1 MKVSN
6 WGNFPTTEAEVRSFG
21 TVDEA
26 RKQTADWAGFI
37 PRGLGRCYGDSS
49 LAPHILSTLSHNR
62 FLDFDA
68 EAGLLTCQSGCSYA
82 EILPV
87 IVPKGWFMPVTPGTK
102 FVTMGGAIAADVHG
116 KNHHSDGSIS
126 QHVLRFSL
134 LTPAGELLEC
144 SRTQNADVFEAT
156 CGGMGL
162 TGLIIDTTIR
172 LKRIETSYIAE
183 ESSKIANLDGLFQ
196 TFERALGF
204 TYSVA
209 WVDCLA
215 KGKSLGKSL
224 LLNGEHAT
232 AADLVGHKAAA
243 HPLALPSKKKLSVP
257 FMLPSFTLN
266 PLSVKAFNLLL
277 YAKAKGGTHRHIT
290 DYETYFYPLDGIL
303 HWNRV
308 YGKRGFAQYQF
319 VIPPD
324 KGYEGMVKVL
334 EMISAARMPSFLTV
348 LKYFGP
354 QQGMLSFPMEGYQ
367 LALDFPITDRLFPFF
382 DKLDD
387 VVRSY
392 GGRLYLTKDS
402 RMSAEML
409 AAGYPRLD
417 EFRAIKQ
424 RLDPQGRL
432 GSLQSARTGI

>member
-6 WGNFPTTEAEVRSFG
+6 WGNFPTTEAEVRSFAS
-21 TVDEA
+21 VEEA
-26 RKQTADWAGFI
+26 RRQTADWAGYI
-37 PRGLGRCYGDSS
+37 PRGLGRCYGDSA

-68 EAGLLTCQSGCSYA
+68 EQGILTCQAGCSYA
-82 EILPV
+82 DILPV

-102 FVTMGGAIAADVHG
+102 FVTIGGAIAADVHG
-116 KNHHSDGSIS
+116 KNHHSDGSFS
-126 QHVLRFSL
+126 QHLLRFTL
-134 LTPAGELLEC
+134 LTAMGEVLTC
-144 SRTQNADVFEAT
+144 SRTENADVFEAT
-156 CGGMGL
+156 CGGQGL
-162 TGLIIDTTIR
+162 TGLVLEATFR

-183 ESSKIANLDGLFQ
+183 ESTKVRNLDGLFQ
-196 TFERALGF
+196 TFEHAMGF

-215 KGKSLGKSL
+215 KGKSLGKSI

-232 AADLVGHKAAA
+232 LDDLKGHKYAKN
-243 HPLALPSKKKLSVP
+243 PLALPSKKKLSVP
-257 FMLPSFTLN
+257 FFLPSFTLN
-266 PLSVKAFNLLL
+266 PLTIKAFNLLF
-277 YAKAKGGTHRHIT
+277 YAKAHGGTHHHIT
-290 DYETYFYPLDGIL
+290 DYETYFYPLDSIL

-367 LALDFPITDRLFPFF
+367 LALDFPITDKLFAFF
-382 DKLDD
+382 DRLDE
-387 VVRSY
+387 VVMSY

-402 RMSAEML
+402 RMSAAML
-409 AAGYPRLD
+409 SAGYPRLD
-417 EFRAIKQ
+417 EFRAIKT

-432 GSLQSARTGI
+432 SSLQSARTGI